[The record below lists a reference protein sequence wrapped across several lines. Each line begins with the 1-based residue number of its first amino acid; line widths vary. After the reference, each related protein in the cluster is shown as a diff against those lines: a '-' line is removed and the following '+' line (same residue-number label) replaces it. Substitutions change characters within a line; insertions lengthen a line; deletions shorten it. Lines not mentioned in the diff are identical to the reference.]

1 MTDIEKLRKLIADI
15 DYEILYLVA
24 ERLRTAEEIGRYK
37 FFNDLEVEDPE
48 TETLVKERYRRL
60 ALDFG
65 IDPDKSESLARFL
78 IEWAKKV
85 Q

>member
-1 MTDIEKLRKLIADI
+1 MTDIEKLRKLISDI

-37 FFNDLEVEDPE
+37 FLNDLDVVDSE
-48 TETLVKERYRRL
+48 TETAVKKRYREL
-60 ALDFG
+60 ALEFG
-65 IDPDKSESLARFL
+65 IDPDVSESLADFL
-78 IEWAKKV
+78 IRWARSV